1 MAVAPIAQ
9 HYRFGLGAT
18 LHGPLEAKA
27 HHVVVG
33 VDDAPNI
40 GGIIENAPYPLP
52 DLILRIENGLPIVL
66 ARVLT
71 CTTRTGCTRAA
82 PTA

>member
-33 VDDAPNI
+33 VDYPPDI
-40 GGIIENAPYPLP
+40 GGIIENAPHPLP
-52 DLILRIENGLPIVL
+52 YLVFRIENGLPIVL
-66 ARVLT
+66 ARVLSS
-71 CTTRTGCTRAA
+71 AA
-82 PTA
+82 